1 MFPLIT
7 FDMFP
12 TDELY
17 QAMFDFENIETLPLT
32 DQFDQVGYSYTMM
45 VQNMGSLFIVSSV
58 ITPGIA
64 VIIGLSN
71 ICFPIWR
78 LFNCGRKHI

>member
-17 QAMFDFENIETLPLT
+17 QAIFDFENIETLPLT

-45 VQNMGSLFIVSSV
+45 V
-58 ITPGIA
+58 
-64 VIIGLSN
+64 
-71 ICFPIWR
+71 
-78 LFNCGRKHI
+78 